1 MSITRAQPEPAGTPS
16 TEESVLKGMRLLI
29 VDDLAFNVA
38 LMRGLLREA
47 GYTNIRST
55 RDALSVPELC
65 ESFEPDLV
73 LLDFHMPGASAIDE
87 IDLMLRVR
95 THLLTRHLQREAEHR
110 GDVLDEAERARTV
123 ELEQA
128 RLESLTI
135 LASVTEYH
143 DDDTHRHTRRVGATA
158 ALLAR
163 GLGLPEPFVAGMRA
177 AAPLHDIGKVG
188 IPNEILLKPG
198 PLSDEERAA
207 MMQHVAIGPKM
218 LAAACS
224 PILRLAAEIAGTHH
238 ERWDGTGY
246 LRGLAGEEIPMS
258 GRVTAVA
265 DVFDALTHARPYKEA
280 WDRGQALAEIASQAW
295 RQFDPR
301 VVDALLGLDFDE
313 LDAITS

>member
-1 MSITRAQPEPAGTPS
+1 
-16 TEESVLKGMRLLI
+16 VLKGMRLLI

-110 GDVLDEAERARTV
+110 GDVLDEAVRARTV

>member
-1 MSITRAQPEPAGTPS
+1 M
-16 TEESVLKGMRLLI
+16 LKGMRLLI

-110 GDVLDEAERARTV
+110 GDVLDEAVRARTV

-238 ERWDGTGY
+238 ERWDGSGY

>member
-110 GDVLDEAERARTV
+110 GDVLDEAVRARTV

>member
-1 MSITRAQPEPAGTPS
+1 
-16 TEESVLKGMRLLI
+16 
-29 VDDLAFNVA
+29 
-38 LMRGLLREA
+38 
-47 GYTNIRST
+47 
-55 RDALSVPELC
+55 
-65 ESFEPDLV
+65 
-73 LLDFHMPGASAIDE
+73 
-87 IDLMLRVR
+87 
-95 THLLTRHLQREAEHR
+95 
-110 GDVLDEAERARTV
+110 
-123 ELEQA
+123 
-128 RLESLTI
+128 
-135 LASVTEYH
+135 
-143 DDDTHRHTRRVGATA
+143 
-158 ALLAR
+158 
-163 GLGLPEPFVAGMRA
+163 MRA

-198 PLSDEERAA
+198 PLTDEERAA

-258 GRVTAVA
+258 GRVTAAA

-280 WDRGQALAEIASQAW
+280 WDHGQALAEIACQAW
-295 RQFDPR
+295 RQLDPR

>member
-1 MSITRAQPEPAGTPS
+1 M
-16 TEESVLKGMRLLI
+16 
-29 VDDLAFNVA
+29 
-38 LMRGLLREA
+38 
-47 GYTNIRST
+47 
-55 RDALSVPELC
+55 
-65 ESFEPDLV
+65 
-73 LLDFHMPGASAIDE
+73 
-87 IDLMLRVR
+87 
-95 THLLTRHLQREAEHR
+95 
-110 GDVLDEAERARTV
+110 
-123 ELEQA
+123 
-128 RLESLTI
+128 
-135 LASVTEYH
+135 
-143 DDDTHRHTRRVGATA
+143 
-158 ALLAR
+158 
-163 GLGLPEPFVAGMRA
+163 
-177 AAPLHDIGKVG
+177 HDIGKVG

-198 PLSDEERAA
+198 PLTDEERAA

>member
-1 MSITRAQPEPAGTPS
+1 
-16 TEESVLKGMRLLI
+16 VLKGMRLLI

-110 GDVLDEAERARTV
+110 GDVLDEAVRARTV

-135 LASVTEYH
+135 LASVRST
-143 DDDTHRHTRRVGATA
+143 TTTTPTGTPGGSVPPRRSWPGGSGCPSRSSPACAPPLRCTTSARSGSRTRSCSSRV
-158 ALLAR
+158 R
-163 GLGLPEPFVAGMRA
+163 
-177 AAPLHDIGKVG
+177 
-188 IPNEILLKPG
+188 
-198 PLSDEERAA
+198 
-207 MMQHVAIGPKM
+207 
-218 LAAACS
+218 
-224 PILRLAAEIAGTHH
+224 
-238 ERWDGTGY
+238 
-246 LRGLAGEEIPMS
+246 
-258 GRVTAVA
+258 
-265 DVFDALTHARPYKEA
+265 
-280 WDRGQALAEIASQAW
+280 
-295 RQFDPR
+295 
-301 VVDALLGLDFDE
+301 
-313 LDAITS
+313 